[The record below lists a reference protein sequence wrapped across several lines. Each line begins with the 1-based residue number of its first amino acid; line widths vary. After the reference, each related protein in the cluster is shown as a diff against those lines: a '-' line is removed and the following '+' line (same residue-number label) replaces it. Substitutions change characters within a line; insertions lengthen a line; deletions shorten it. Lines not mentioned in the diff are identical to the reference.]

1 MQGVFQKISAF
12 FMSIIA
18 FFAGLFGLNK
28 KPADPAPEEPTMI
41 TEPVEITVMTF
52 NIQHFENINTGLV
65 DIEAY
70 ADYIRESG
78 ASVVGLNEVF
88 EDQLA
93 ELAETLGWE
102 SFFACGCDFGGRQYG
117 NGIVSCLP
125 LLEAK
130 AVTIP
135 DPEVQS
141 YDGYYETRALIACTV
156 DVDGK
161 ELHILCTHFGLN
173 PDEAENGVNT
183 VLAYMQNERQILMGD
198 FNLRPEDPLLDP
210 IRSRMCDTA
219 PLLGENCLTFPADAP
234 DRKLDYIFLSADLTA
249 VSADIPPLVLSD
261 HRPYRCTVRFY

>member
-1 MQGVFQKISAF
+1 MKAFWAKITAF
-12 FMSIIA
+12 FMAIIA
-18 FFAGLFGLNK
+18 FFTGLFSGGS
-28 KPADPAPEEPTMI
+28 KPVDPAPEPT
-41 TEPVEITVMTF
+41 TVAAPPAEITVMTF
-52 NIQHFENINTGLV
+52 NIQHFENINTGLI

-70 ADYIRESG
+70 ADYIRASG

-93 ELAETLGWE
+93 ELAGMLGWE

-117 NGIVSCLP
+117 NGIVSSLH
-125 LLEAK
+125 LLEAQ

-161 ELHILCTHFGLN
+161 NLHILCTHFGLN
-173 PDEAENGVNT
+173 PDEAENGVDT
-183 VLAYMQNERQILMGD
+183 VLAHIQNAHQILMGD
-198 FNLRPEDPLLDP
+198 LNLRPEDPLLDP

-234 DRKLDYIFLSADLTA
+234 DRKLDYIFLSADMTA
-249 VSADIPPLVLSD
+249 ISADIPPLVLSD

>member
-1 MQGVFQKISAF
+1 MQSVFRKITAF
-12 FMSIIA
+12 FMSIVA

-28 KPADPAPEEPTMI
+28 KPAEPQPEPT
-41 TEPVEITVMTF
+41 TVVAQPSEITVMTF
-52 NIQHFENINTGLV
+52 NIQHFENIETGQV

-78 ASVVGLNEVF
+78 ASLVGLNEVF
-88 EDQLA
+88 SDQLD
-93 ELAETLGWE
+93 ELAGMLGWE
-102 SFFACGCDFGGRQYG
+102 SFFARGCDFGGREYG
-117 NGIVSCLP
+117 NGIVTSLP
-125 LLEAK
+125 LLDAK
-130 AVTIP
+130 AMVIP
-135 DPEVQS
+135 DPEVPS

-161 ELHILCTHFGLN
+161 QLNVLCTHFGLN
-173 PDEAENGVNT
+173 PDEVENGVST
-183 VLAYMQNERQILMGD
+183 VLANMQNARQILMGD
-198 FNLRPEDPLLDP
+198 LNVRPEDPLLDP

-249 VSADIPPLVLSD
+249 ISADIPPLVLSD